1 MGNFLKFSNNSQL
14 SITDDTRLSRLEE
27 AYPKSRSGAVT
38 FSTSS
43 LAVPAT
49 GSVTSSGT
57 IAPTGIT
64 ATGSTFAFTV
74 EGNFAFTSDG
84 TSIKIYWDGTNGSK
98 LMKILRAD
106 GSNFSIAAG
115 SKTIAGLTSNTQY
128 GFAAFISVAQPNH
141 LSFAKGNKGTP
152 KFAFSP
158 TATAEQKSTAK
169 RTLRLTTN
177 ERITEGFI
185 TFTANPGA
193 SGLGTGTY
201 AGQNQ

>member
-1 MGNFLKFSNNSQL
+1 MVSFLKFPDNSQL
-14 SITDDTRLSRLEE
+14 STTDDARLSRIE
-27 AYPKSRSGAVT
+27 ATLPSKVHGNTTYSN
-38 FSTSS
+38 SS
-43 LAVPAT
+43 LAVPST
-49 GSVTSSGT
+49 GSVTSLGT

-74 EGNFAFTSDG
+74 EGYFAFTSDG
-84 TSIKIYWDGTNGSK
+84 NSIKIYWDGTNGSK

-115 SKTIAGLTSNTQY
+115 SKTIGGLTANTQY
-128 GFAAFISVAQPNH
+128 GFAAFVAVAQPNH

-185 TFTANPGA
+185 YFTANAGA